1 MTPLD
6 YFLAQT
12 ANGLAAGSIYALIAI
27 GYSMVFGV
35 LQMHNFSH
43 GDTLMFGTYAAMA
56 LLLGGVPAIL
66 ALPLALVVGA
76 LLGLVIERL
85 AFRPTRRA
93 HRMVPTVSAIGV
105 ALIIRNTAQLVWGTS
120 TLPFPLHIPSQI
132 YDVVGIG
139 ISSTQILVFGL
150 SVLLMV
156 STHVVVRYTLIG
168 KAMRAVQQDLDAAGY
183 MGIPVNRVIAMV
195 YMLGGALG
203 VAGGLLFAINY
214 NTVFLLMGFT
224 TMLKGFISAVIGGIG
239 NLQGAFW
246 GGLFLGVVEALAAG
260 YLSSGYRDAIALGLL
275 ILVLLVRP
283 QGLLGTPV
291 PAKV

>member
-1 MTPLD
+1 VTPTQYL
-6 YFLAQT
+6 LAQT
-12 ANGLAAGSIYALIAI
+12 ANGVAAGSIYALIAI

-56 LLLGGVPAIL
+56 LLLGGVPAVL
-66 ALPLALVVGA
+66 ALPGAMILGA
-76 LLGLVIERL
+76 LMGLVIERV
-85 AFRPTRRA
+85 AFRPTRGA

-120 TLPFPLHIPSQI
+120 TLPFPIQVPSKI
-132 YDVVGIG
+132 YDVFGIG
-139 ISSTQILVFGL
+139 FSSTQILVFVVA
-150 SVLLMV
+150 VLLMA
-156 STHVVVRYTLIG
+156 STHLIVRRTLIG
-168 KAMRAVQQDLDAAGY
+168 KAMRAVQQDIDAAGY
-183 MGIPVNRVIAMV
+183 MGIPVNRVIRMV
-195 YMLGGALG
+195 YMLGGTLG

-239 NLQGAFW
+239 NLQGAFL
-246 GGLFLGVVEALAAG
+246 GGMLLGVVEALAAG
-260 YLSSGYRDAIALGLL
+260 YVSSGYRDAFALGLL

-283 QGLLGTPV
+283 QGLLGANV
-291 PAKV
+291 PIKV